1 MKVWRSVSMNG
12 ELPDSVMNIL
22 SRLQEGGFSA
32 FVAGGAVRDMLMDK
46 TPHDY
51 DIATSARPRDVK
63 ALFERTVDTGIRHGT
78 VTVVE
83 NKTGYEVTTFRRDG
97 DYIDGRHPSSVSF
110 VDDIR
115 EDCARRDFTINAMA
129 YEPHAGIL
137 DYFGGRN
144 DINRRLIRCV
154 GEPERRF
161 KEDALRMLRAVRF
174 SATLSFK
181 IEDSTWK
188 AIKKCAVLIKKVS
201 SERISEEINKIL
213 LSENPDYIRKLHEC
227 GLLRYIM
234 PELERCFG
242 EPQKNKYH
250 IYDVGEHIM
259 HTLKSVPPDMTL
271 RWAALMHDIGKPLCS
286 STGTNGIIHFYG
298 HHRESCKIAVDLM
311 HRLRINADTI
321 RDVAVLVENHDVRV
335 EPSQPAVKRM
345 MSRTG
350 EALFEKLMLLQT
362 ADNRAKNPTHFP
374 EKKKRIDSAYQ
385 IYKEVLAERQPYL
398 VSHLAINGKD
408 LLSLGYRH
416 GREIGDTLRRLI
428 DEVIINPS
436 LNNREYLLRRA
447 KEYKRSRKF

>member
-1 MKVWRSVSMNG
+1 MNLV
-12 ELPDSVMNIL
+12 LPDSVINIL
-22 SRLQEGGFSA
+22 SRLQQGGFSA

-51 DIATSARPRDVK
+51 DIATSAKPKDVK
-63 ALFERTVDTGIRHGT
+63 AMFARTVDTGIKHGT

-97 DYIDGRHPSSVSF
+97 EYADGRHPSSVSF
-110 VDDIR
+110 VDDVR
-115 EDCARRDFTINAMA
+115 EDCARRDFTINAMM
-129 YEPHAGIL
+129 YSPDTGIL

-144 DINRRLIRCV
+144 DIKRRLIRCV

-174 SATLSFK
+174 SAALSFK

-201 SERISEEINKIL
+201 SERIAEEINKIL

-259 HTLKSVPPDMTL
+259 HTVKNVPADMTL
-271 RWAALMHDIGKPLCS
+271 RWAALMHDIGKPVCS
-286 STGTNGIIHFYG
+286 STGANGIIHFYG

-311 HRLRINADTI
+311 HRLRIGADTI
-321 RDVAVLVENHDVRV
+321 RDAAVLVENHDVRV
-335 EPSQPAVKRM
+335 EPSQSAVKRM

-362 ADNRAKNPTHFP
+362 ADNMAKNPKHFP

-408 LLSLGYRH
+408 LLSLGCRH
-416 GREIGDTLRRLI
+416 GREIGDTLKKLI

-436 LNNREYLLRRA
+436 LNNREYLIRRA
-447 KEYKRSRKF
+447 KEYRKTKKF

>member
-1 MKVWRSVSMNG
+1 MNLV
-12 ELPDSVMNIL
+12 LPDSVINIL
-22 SRLQEGGFSA
+22 SRLQQGGFSA

-51 DIATSARPRDVK
+51 DIATSAKPKDVK
-63 ALFERTVDTGIRHGT
+63 AMFARTVDTGIKHGT

-97 DYIDGRHPSSVSF
+97 EYADGRHPSSVSF
-110 VDDIR
+110 VDDVR
-115 EDCARRDFTINAMA
+115 EDCARRDFTINAMM
-129 YEPHAGIL
+129 YSPDTGIL

-144 DINRRLIRCV
+144 DIKRRLIRCV

-174 SATLSFK
+174 SAALSFK

-201 SERISEEINKIL
+201 SERIAEEINKIL

-259 HTLKSVPPDMTL
+259 HTVKNVPADMTL
-271 RWAALMHDIGKPLCS
+271 RWAALMHDIGKPVCS
-286 STGTNGIIHFYG
+286 STGANGIIHFYG

-311 HRLRINADTI
+311 HRLRIGADTI
-321 RDVAVLVENHDVRV
+321 RDAAVLVENHDVRV

-362 ADNRAKNPTHFP
+362 ADNMAKNPKHFP

-408 LLSLGYRH
+408 LLSLGCRH
-416 GREIGDTLRRLI
+416 GREIGDTLKKLI

-436 LNNREYLLRRA
+436 LNNREYLIRRA
-447 KEYKRSRKF
+447 KEYRKTKKF